1 VTKFWPTVAALAW
14 KDILSELRAR
24 DIVISILAFAVLS
37 LIIFN
42 FALRPS
48 PQITP
53 IVAPGVLWVAFT
65 FAGVLG
71 LTRAFVLEKD
81 QGNLVGLLLTP
92 TSRGALYVGKML
104 GSLFF
109 MLMAEVVIL
118 PVFAVLFNLSP
129 FQPEL
134 LLIILLAT
142 IGFASIGTLFS
153 AIAINTR
160 SREIML
166 PMLFLP
172 IVVPIIIGAVV
183 SSGIALEGG
192 PWSDS
197 VKWVQLIAVFDVVV
211 LVFSGFAFEHVLQE

>member
-1 VTKFWPTVAALAW
+1 MTGFWPTVAALVW
-14 KDILSELRAR
+14 KDILAELRTR
-24 DIVISILAFAVLS
+24 DIVISILAFALLS

-42 FALRPS
+42 FALS
-48 PQITP
+48 PTP
-53 IVAPGVLWVAFT
+53 QMTPVVAPGVLWVAFT

-81 QGNLVGLLLTP
+81 HGNLEGLLLTP
-92 TSRGALYVGKML
+92 TSREALYVGKML

-109 MLMAEVVIL
+109 MLLAEMVIL

-134 LLIILLAT
+134 LLIVLLAT
-142 IGFASIGTLFS
+142 IGFAAIGTLFS

-183 SSGIALEGG
+183 SSGTALEGG
-192 PWSDS
+192 SWSDM
-197 VKWVQLIAVFDVVV
+197 VKWVQLIAVFDVLV
-211 LVFSGFAFEHVLQE
+211 LVFSAFAFEHVLQE

>member
-1 VTKFWPTVAALAW
+1 VTKFWPTVAALMW
-14 KDILSELRAR
+14 KDILLELRTK
-24 DIVISILAFAVLS
+24 DIVISILAFALLS

-42 FALRPS
+42 FALGPS

-53 IVAPGVLWVAFT
+53 VVAPGVLWVAFT

-81 QGNLVGLLLTP
+81 QGNLVGLLITP
-92 TSRGALYVGKML
+92 TSREAIYVGKML

-109 MLMAEVVIL
+109 MLMSEIIL
-118 PVFAVLFNLSP
+118 LPAFAVLFNISP
-129 FQPEL
+129 FRPEL

-172 IVVPIIIGAVV
+172 IVVPIIIGAVMA
-183 SSGIALEGG
+183 SSTAFEGG
-192 PWSDS
+192 SWSDMTKS
-197 VKWVQLIAVFDVVV
+197 VQLIAVFDVVA
-211 LVFSGFAFEHVLQE
+211 LVFSAFAFEHVLQE

>member
-1 VTKFWPTVAALAW
+1 MTRFWPTVAALLW
-14 KDILSELRAR
+14 KDILAELRTK
-24 DIVISILAFAVLS
+24 DIVISVLAFALLS

-42 FALRPS
+42 FALSPS
-48 PQITP
+48 PQLTP
-53 IVAPGVLWVAFT
+53 VVAPGILWVAFT

-71 LTRAFVLEKD
+71 LTRTFVLEKE

-92 TSRGALYVGKML
+92 TSREALYVGKML

-109 MLMAEVVIL
+109 MLVAEAILL
-118 PVFAVLFNLSP
+118 PVFAILFNVSP

-134 LLIILLAT
+134 LLIILMAT
-142 IGFASIGTLFS
+142 LGFAAIGTLFS

-166 PMLFLP
+166 PMLFFP

-183 SSGIALEGG
+183 ASGTALEGG
-192 PWSDS
+192 PWSDM
-197 VKWVQLIAVFDVVV
+197 VKWVQLIAVFDVLA
-211 LVFSGFAFEHVLQE
+211 LVFSAFAFEHVLQE

>member
-1 VTKFWPTVAALAW
+1 MTKFWPTVAALMW
-14 KDILSELRAR
+14 KDILLELRTK
-24 DIVISILAFAVLS
+24 DIVISILAFALLS

-42 FALRPS
+42 FALGPS

-53 IVAPGVLWVAFT
+53 VVAPGVLWVAFT

-81 QGNLVGLLLTP
+81 QGNLVGLLITP
-92 TSRGALYVGKML
+92 TSREAIYVGKML

-109 MLMAEVVIL
+109 MLMSEIIL
-118 PVFAVLFNLSP
+118 LPAFAVLFNISP
-129 FQPEL
+129 FRPEL

-172 IVVPIIIGAVV
+172 IVVPIIIGAVMA
-183 SSGIALEGG
+183 SSTAFEGG
-192 PWSDS
+192 SWSDMTKS
-197 VKWVQLIAVFDVVV
+197 VQLIAVFDVVA
-211 LVFSGFAFEHVLQE
+211 LVFSAFAFEHVLQE

>member
-1 VTKFWPTVAALAW
+1 MTGFWSTVAALMW
-14 KDILSELRAR
+14 KDILLELRTK
-24 DIVISILAFAVLS
+24 DIVVSILAFALLS

-53 IVAPGVLWVAFT
+53 VVAPGVLWVAFT

-81 QGNLVGLLLTP
+81 QGNLAGLLLTP
-92 TSRGALYVGKML
+92 TSREALYVGKML
-104 GSLFF
+104 GILFF
-109 MLMAEVVIL
+109 MLLAEIVIL

-142 IGFASIGTLFS
+142 IGFAAIGTLFS

-172 IVVPIIIGAVV
+172 IVVPVIIGAVV
-183 SSGIALEGG
+183 ASGTALEGG
-192 PWSDS
+192 PWSDI
-197 VKWVQLIAVFDVVV
+197 VKWVQLIAVFDVLALV
-211 LVFSGFAFEHVLQE
+211 LSAFAFEHVLQE

>member
-1 VTKFWPTVAALAW
+1 MTRFWPTVVALMW
-14 KDILSELRAR
+14 KDILAELRTK
-24 DIVISILAFAVLS
+24 DIVISVLAFALLS
-37 LIIFN
+37 LIIFS

-48 PQITP
+48 PQLTP
-53 IVAPGVLWVAFT
+53 VVAPGILWVAFT

-71 LTRAFVLEKD
+71 LTRTFVLEKD

-92 TSRGALYVGKML
+92 TSREAIYIGKML
-104 GSLFF
+104 GSLSF
-109 MLMAEVVIL
+109 MLVAEAILL

-153 AIAINTR
+153 AIAVNTK

-172 IVVPIIIGAVV
+172 IVLPIIIGAVAA
-183 SSGIALEGG
+183 SGTALEGG
-192 PWSDS
+192 PWSDM
-197 VKWVQLIAVFDVVV
+197 VKWVQLIAVFDVLA
-211 LVFSGFAFEHVLQE
+211 LVFSALAFEQVLQE

>member
-1 VTKFWPTVAALAW
+1 VTKFWPTVAALVW

-192 PWSDS
+192 PWSDT
-197 VKWVQLIAVFDVVV
+197 VKWIQLIAVFDVVV

>member
-192 PWSDS
+192 PWSDT

>member
-1 VTKFWPTVAALAW
+1 MTKFWPTVAALVW

-192 PWSDS
+192 PWSDT
-197 VKWVQLIAVFDVVV
+197 VKWIQLIAVFDVVV

>member
-1 VTKFWPTVAALAW
+1 MTKFWPTVAALVW

-192 PWSDS
+192 PWSDT

>member
-1 VTKFWPTVAALAW
+1 MTKFWPTVAALAW

-192 PWSDS
+192 PWSDT

>member
-1 VTKFWPTVAALAW
+1 MTGFWPTVAALVW
-14 KDILSELRAR
+14 KDILAELRTR
-24 DIVISILAFAVLS
+24 DVIISVLTFALLS

-42 FALRPS
+42 FALSPS
-48 PQITP
+48 PQLTP
-53 IVAPGVLWVAFT
+53 VVAPGVLWVAFT

-71 LTRAFVLEKD
+71 LTRTFVLEKE

-92 TSRGALYVGKML
+92 TSREALYVGKML

-109 MLMAEVVIL
+109 MLMAEVVLL

-129 FQPEL
+129 FKPEL
-134 LLIILLAT
+134 LLIIFMAT
-142 IGFASIGTLFS
+142 LGFAAIGTIFS
-153 AIAINTR
+153 AIAVNTR

-183 SSGIALEGG
+183 ASSVALEGG
-192 PWSDS
+192 EWSDV
-197 VKWVQLIAVFDVVV
+197 VKWVQLIAVFDVLA
-211 LVFSGFAFEHVLQE
+211 LVFSALTFEHVLQE

>member
-1 VTKFWPTVAALAW
+1 MTKFWPTVAALAW

>member
-1 VTKFWPTVAALAW
+1 MTGFWPTVAALMW
-14 KDILSELRAR
+14 KDILLELRTR
-24 DIVISILAFAVLS
+24 DIVISILAFAFLS

-42 FALRPS
+42 FALS
-48 PQITP
+48 PTP
-53 IVAPGVLWVAFT
+53 QMTPVVAPGVLWVAFT

-81 QGNLVGLLLTP
+81 QGNLAGLLLTP
-92 TSRGALYVGKML
+92 TSREALYVGKML

-109 MLMAEVVIL
+109 MLLAEMVIL
-118 PVFAVLFNLSP
+118 PVFAVLFNISP

-134 LLIILLAT
+134 LLIILLTT
-142 IGFASIGTLFS
+142 IGFAAIGTLFS
-153 AIAINTR
+153 AMAINTR

-183 SSGIALEGG
+183 SSGTALEGG
-192 PWSDS
+192 PWSDM
-197 VKWVQLIAVFDVVV
+197 VKWVQLIAVFDVLA
-211 LVFSGFAFEHVLQE
+211 LVFSAFAFEHVLQE